1 MKNIILLFF
10 LTMNNICT
18 GQILNGSFESWTYLP
33 NVSSNSQPWSLN
45 DWIHCYENGEQ
56 IQNPITSLF
65 GTYKDST
72 AQSGSFAL
80 TLSRWYFYTFDMAKF
95 RNKCNINPS
104 SISGFYK
111 YTENILSTGI
121 ADTAQISVYL
131 TKLNSN
137 NQTIDTIGSGKIDL
151 ASANN
156 YTIFDCPILYTQQ
169 NLIPDSIEIVITP
182 TRPTLG
188 GGGCSSGSWCSY
200 LTVDNISLTTSTS
213 TTEADIEKYFSVFPN
228 PASSEI
234 SIIGDILHEKMRIFN
249 TMGALVCDK
258 IARSDNETL
267 DTHNFNSGL
276 YFLII
281 NGTVR
286 KFVIK

>member
-1 MKNIILLFF
+1 
-10 LTMNNICT
+10 MNNICT
-18 GQILNGSFESWTYLP
+18 GQILNGSFENWTYLS
-33 NVSSNSQPWSLN
+33 NVSSNSQPWVLN
-45 DWIHCYENGEQ
+45 DWIHCDTTIG
-56 IQNPITSLF
+56 LF
-65 GTYKDST
+65 GTYKDSI
-72 AQSGSFAL
+72 AQSGLFAL
-80 TLSRWYFYTFDMAKF
+80 TLSRWYSYTQDVAKF
-95 RNKCNINPS
+95 RNKCNLNPAF
-104 SISGFYK
+104 ISGFYK

-151 ASANN
+151 VSANN
-156 YTIFDCPILYTQQ
+156 YTKFDCPILYTQKT
-169 NLIPDSIEIVITP
+169 LIPDSIEIVIQP
-182 TRPTLG
+182 SKIIFG
-188 GGGCSSGSWCSY
+188 VGGCSTGAWCSF

-228 PASSEI
+228 PASSKI
-234 SIIGDILHEKMRIFN
+234 SVIGDILHEKMRIFN

-267 DTHNFNSGL
+267 DTHTLNSGI
-276 YFLII
+276 YFLMI